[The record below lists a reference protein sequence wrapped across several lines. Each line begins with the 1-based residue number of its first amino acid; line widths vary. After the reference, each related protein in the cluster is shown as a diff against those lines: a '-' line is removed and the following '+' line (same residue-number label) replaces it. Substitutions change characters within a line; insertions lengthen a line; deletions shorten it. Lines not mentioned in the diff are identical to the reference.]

1 MKSVRIYAYSR
12 PVRLVGLVMPVLLI
26 GLIGALLLLPAFEP
40 DLEISATRYG
50 LILALG
56 IPLTLIFASAIH
68 LMYPAVHVRQDA
80 FSLHTSLYHSRW
92 LSWDEIAE
100 VRLPESRL
108 TAQICAVRV
117 PGLPPIFRAIGLA
130 QGMLGSAFLIHPRM
144 PQGSELMRTL
154 YARRPDLFPPPPKS
168 T

>member
-80 FSLHTSLYHSRW
+80 FSLHTSLYQ
-92 LSWDEIAE
+92 
-100 VRLPESRL
+100 SRL

-168 T
+168 S